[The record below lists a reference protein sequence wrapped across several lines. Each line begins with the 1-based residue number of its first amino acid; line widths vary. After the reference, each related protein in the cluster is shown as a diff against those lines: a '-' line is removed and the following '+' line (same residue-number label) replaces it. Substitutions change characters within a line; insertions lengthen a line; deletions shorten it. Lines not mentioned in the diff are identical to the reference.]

1 MELAPDKKLA
11 SRLGEVLHLEP
22 MKFLRSLLTLA
33 ALSISLNTFAAFDD
47 CKDLFPRQQIPV
59 STQVGRDLCFDS
71 FAIYYSPQDKKPI
84 YTVEKLNKEQFSAPH
99 PRRSNQFY
107 EEARLPFSERA
118 LLSDY
123 RGSGY
128 DRGHNAP
135 AGDMSNE
142 RSMAQS
148 FSLANMMP
156 QARQNNQGIWA
167 KNVEEPTR
175 AYVKRA
181 VGDIYVFTGSTGNS
195 GSIGKSRVTIP
206 SHLFKLVYDP
216 SKNTAWAYWIENTN
230 EANMTP
236 PISYKELVQKTGI
249 DFQLSGIDDAVK
261 PDAITPEPLKKQGQR
276 PFIGGW
282 YPVFFDT
289 YSSSKLNGVIDSIK
303 AGKVEGIQVQYD
315 RNESLAKQIVL
326 QIESQTNLKASLMQ
340 SSPPESATV
349 TYERNRVTLII
360 RSK

>member
-1 MELAPDKKLA
+1 
-11 SRLGEVLHLEP
+11 
-22 MKFLRSLLTLA
+22 MKFSRSLLALFALLASLNALA
-33 ALSISLNTFAAFDD
+33 AFED
-47 CKDLFPRQQIPV
+47 CKDLFPRQQIPTV
-59 STQVGRDLCFDS
+59 AQPGRDLCFDS

-84 YTVEKLNKEQFSAPH
+84 YTVEKLNKEQLAGPH

-175 AYVKRA
+175 AYIKRA
-181 VGDIYVFTGSTGNS
+181 AGDIYVFTGSTGNT
-195 GSIGKSRVTIP
+195 GSIGRGQVTIP
-206 SHLFKLVYDP
+206 SHLYKLVYDP
-216 SKNTAWAYWIENTN
+216 SKNTAWAYWVENTN
-230 EANMTP
+230 EARMSPPMT
-236 PISYKELVQKTGI
+236 YQELEQKTGI
-249 DFQLSGIDDAVK
+249 NFHLPIDIDKSKVSNTA
-261 PDAITPEPLKKQGQR
+261 TEPLKTKGIKESR
-276 PFIGGW
+276 ESKDLVGGW
-282 YPVFFDT
+282 YPVFFDA
-289 YSSSKLNGVIDSIK
+289 YSSSKLNGVIDNIK
-303 AGKVEGIQVQYD
+303 AGKVESIQVQYD

-326 QIESQTNLKASLMQ
+326 QIESQTNLKVTLMQ

>member
-1 MELAPDKKLA
+1 
-11 SRLGEVLHLEP
+11 
-22 MKFLRSLLTLA
+22 MKFLRHLLALVAIAASLNALA
-33 ALSISLNTFAAFDD
+33 AFED
-47 CKDLFPRQQIPV
+47 CKDLFPAQQIPM
-59 STQVGRDLCFDS
+59 SPQVGRDLCFDS

-84 YTVEKLNKEQFSAPH
+84 YAVEKLNREQLSAPH

-123 RGSGY
+123 RGSGF

-175 AYVKRA
+175 AYVKRSS
-181 VGDIYVFTGSTGNS
+181 GDIYVYTGSIGNS
-195 GSIGKSRVTIP
+195 GSIGRSRVTIP
-206 SHLFKLVYDP
+206 SHLYKLVYD
-216 SKNTAWAYWIENTN
+216 SNKNIAWAYWIKNTN
-230 EANMTP
+230 EASMTA
-236 PISYKELVQKTGI
+236 PISYPQLIQKTGI
-249 DFQLSGIDDAVK
+249 DFHLPVGEDDSTNNTSAQTHDIK
-261 PDAITPEPLKKQGQR
+261 GQGALV
-276 PFIGGW
+276 GGW
-282 YPVFFDT
+282 YPIFFDD
-289 YSSSKLNGVIDSIK
+289 YSSSKLNDVINNIK
-303 AGKVEGIQVQYD
+303 SGKIANIQIQYD
-315 RNESLAKQIVL
+315 RNETLAKQISS
-326 QIESQTNLKASLMQ
+326 QIESQAKFKASLIQ

>member
-1 MELAPDKKLA
+1 MSAPEA
-11 SRLGEVLHLEP
+11 EAIHLEP
-22 MKFLRSLLTLA
+22 MKFIRNLLALVAISASLNALA
-33 ALSISLNTFAAFDD
+33 AFED
-47 CKDLFPRQQIPV
+47 CKDLFPAQQIPT
-59 STQVGRDLCFDS
+59 SPQAGRDLCFDS

-84 YTVEKLNKEQFSAPH
+84 YTVEKLNREQLSAPH

-123 RGSGY
+123 RGSGF

-181 VGDIYVFTGSTGNS
+181 AGDIYVFTGSIGNR
-195 GSIGKSRVTIP
+195 GSIGRSHITIP
-206 SHLFKLVYDP
+206 SHLYKLVYD
-216 SKNTAWAYWIENTN
+216 SNKNLAWAYWIENTN
-230 EANMTP
+230 EASMTP
-236 PISYKELVQKTGI
+236 PISYQELVQKTGI
-249 DFQLSGIDDAVK
+249 DFHLPVGEGNTASNVSAETHDIKRQKTLV
-261 PDAITPEPLKKQGQR
+261 
-276 PFIGGW
+276 GGW
-282 YPVFFDT
+282 YPIFFDD
-289 YSSSKLNGVIDSIK
+289 YSQNKLNDVVNNIK
-303 AGKVEGIQVQYD
+303 SGKVASIQIQYD
-315 RNESLAKQIVL
+315 HNESLAKQIAS
-326 QIESQTNLKASLMQ
+326 QIESQTNLKISPVQ
-340 SSPPESATV
+340 SSPPESSTV

>member
-1 MELAPDKKLA
+1 MKLFRNLLALVTLCA
-11 SRLGEVLHLEP
+11 SLNV
-22 MKFLRSLLTLA
+22 LA
-33 ALSISLNTFAAFDD
+33 AFED
-47 CKDLFPRQQIPV
+47 CKDHFPGQQIP
-59 STQVGRDLCFDS
+59 TTAQAGRDLCFDS

-84 YTVEKLNKEQFSAPH
+84 YTVEKLNKEQLSGPH

-107 EEARLPFSERA
+107 EEARLPFAERS
-118 LLSDY
+118 LLADY

-181 VGDIYVFTGSTGNS
+181 EGDVYVFTGSVGNS
-195 GSIGKSRVTIP
+195 GSIGRSRVTIP
-206 SHLFKLVYDP
+206 SHLYKLVYDP
-216 SKNTAWAYWIENTN
+216 SKNSAWAYWIENIN
-230 EANMTP
+230 GANMRP
-236 PISYKELVQKTGI
+236 PISYQELVQKTGI
-249 DFQLSGIDDAVK
+249 DFHLTVDNNTNQQPLA
-261 PDAITPEPLKKQGQR
+261 TTEPLKTKAQK
-276 PFIGGW
+276 PLLGGW
-282 YPVFFDT
+282 YPIFFDE
-289 YSSSKLNGVIDSIK
+289 YSSSKLNGVIENIK
-303 AGKVEGIQVQYD
+303 AGKVENIQIQYD
-315 RNESLAKQIVL
+315 RNENLAKQIAK
-326 QIESQTNLKASLMQ
+326 QITSQTNLQVSLLQ
-340 SSPPESATV
+340 SSPPDSATV
-349 TYERNRVTLII
+349 TYERNRVTLIV

>member
-1 MELAPDKKLA
+1 
-11 SRLGEVLHLEP
+11 
-22 MKFLRSLLTLA
+22 MKFIRNLLALVAICASLNALA
-33 ALSISLNTFAAFDD
+33 AFED
-47 CKDLFPRQQIPV
+47 CKDLFPAQQIP
-59 STQVGRDLCFDS
+59 TNPQAGRDLCFDS

-84 YTVEKLNKEQFSAPH
+84 YTVEKLNREQLSAPH
-99 PRRSNQFY
+99 PRRGNQFY

-123 RGSGY
+123 RGSGF

-175 AYVKRA
+175 AYAKRA
-181 VGDIYVFTGSTGNS
+181 AGDIYVFTGSIGNR
-195 GSIGKSRVTIP
+195 GSIGRSHVTIP
-206 SHLFKLVYDP
+206 SHLYKLVYD
-216 SKNTAWAYWIENTN
+216 SNKNTAWGYLIENTN
-230 EANMTP
+230 EATMTP
-236 PISYKELVQKTGI
+236 PIPYQELVQKTGI
-249 DFQLSGIDDAVK
+249 DFHLPVGEGSNTNNTSAQTHDIK
-261 PDAITPEPLKKQGQR
+261 GQKTLV
-276 PFIGGW
+276 GGW
-282 YPVFFDT
+282 YPIFFDD
-289 YSSSKLNGVIDSIK
+289 YSPSKLNDVINNIKSGKIASIQ
-303 AGKVEGIQVQYD
+303 IQYD
-315 RNESLAKQIVL
+315 RNDTLAKQIAL
-326 QIESQTNLKASLMQ
+326 QIESQAKLKAGLIQ

>member
-1 MELAPDKKLA
+1 
-11 SRLGEVLHLEP
+11 
-22 MKFLRSLLTLA
+22 MKFLRHLL
-33 ALSISLNTFAAFDD
+33 ALVAVSVSLNAQAAFEE
-47 CKDLFPRQQIPV
+47 CKDLFPAQQIPT
-59 STQVGRDLCFDS
+59 SPQVGRDLCFDS

-84 YTVEKLNKEQFSAPH
+84 YTVEKLSREQLSATH

-123 RGSGY
+123 RGSGF

-167 KNVEEPTR
+167 KNIEEPTR

-181 VGDIYVFTGSTGNS
+181 AGDIYVFTGSIGNS
-195 GSIGKSRVTIP
+195 GSIGRSHVTIP
-206 SHLFKLVYDP
+206 SHLYKLVYD
-216 SKNTAWAYWIENTN
+216 SNKNTAWAYWIENTN
-230 EANMTP
+230 EATMNP
-236 PISYKELVQKTGI
+236 PISYQELIQKTGI
-249 DFQLSGIDDAVK
+249 DFHLPVGEGNKTSSISTEAHEIMRQKNLV
-261 PDAITPEPLKKQGQR
+261 
-276 PFIGGW
+276 GGW
-282 YPVFFDT
+282 YPIFFDD
-289 YSSSKLNGVIDSIK
+289 YSLNKLNDVVNNIK
-303 AGKVEGIQVQYD
+303 SGKVASIQIQYD
-315 RNESLAKQIVL
+315 HNESLAKQIAS
-326 QIESQTNLKASLMQ
+326 QIESQTKLKVSPIQ
-340 SSPPESATV
+340 SSPPESSTV
-349 TYERNRVTLII
+349 TYERNRVTLIV

>member
-1 MELAPDKKLA
+1 
-11 SRLGEVLHLEP
+11 
-22 MKFLRSLLTLA
+22 MKFLRHLLALVAIAASLNALA
-33 ALSISLNTFAAFDD
+33 AFED
-47 CKDLFPRQQIPV
+47 CKDLFPAQQIPM
-59 STQVGRDLCFDS
+59 SPQVGRDLCFDS

-84 YTVEKLNKEQFSAPH
+84 YAVEKLNREQLSAPH

-107 EEARLPFSERA
+107 EEARLPLSERA

-123 RGSGY
+123 RGSGF

-175 AYVKRA
+175 AYVKRSS
-181 VGDIYVFTGSTGNS
+181 GDIYVYTGSIGNS
-195 GSIGKSRVTIP
+195 GSIGRSRVTIP
-206 SHLFKLVYDP
+206 SHLYKLVYD
-216 SKNTAWAYWIENTN
+216 SNKNIAWAYWIENTN
-230 EANMTP
+230 EASMTA
-236 PISYKELVQKTGI
+236 PISYPQLIQKTGI
-249 DFQLSGIDDAVK
+249 DFHLPVGEGDSTNNTSAQTHDIK
-261 PDAITPEPLKKQGQR
+261 GQR
-276 PFIGGW
+276 ALVGGW
-282 YPVFFDT
+282 YPIFFDD
-289 YSSSKLNGVIDSIK
+289 YSSSKLNDVINNIK
-303 AGKVEGIQVQYD
+303 SGKIANIQIQYD
-315 RNESLAKQIVL
+315 RNKTLAKQISS
-326 QIESQTNLKASLMQ
+326 QIESQAKFKASLIQ

-349 TYERNRVTLII
+349 TYERNHVTLII

>member
-1 MELAPDKKLA
+1 
-11 SRLGEVLHLEP
+11 
-22 MKFLRSLLTLA
+22 MKFIRNLL
-33 ALSISLNTFAAFDD
+33 ALVAISASLNAFAAFED
-47 CKDLFPRQQIPV
+47 CKDLFPAQQIPT
-59 STQVGRDLCFDS
+59 SPQVGRDLCFDG

-84 YTVEKLNKEQFSAPH
+84 YTVEKLNRGLLSAPH
-99 PRRSNQFY
+99 PRRGNQFY

-123 RGSGY
+123 RGSGF

-135 AGDMSNE
+135 AGDMNNE

-175 AYVKRA
+175 AYVKRSA
-181 VGDIYVFTGSTGNS
+181 GDIYVFTGSIGNS
-195 GSIGKSRVTIP
+195 GSLGRSRVTIP
-206 SHLFKLVYDP
+206 SHLYKLVYD
-216 SKNTAWAYWIENTN
+216 SNKNTAWAYWIENTN
-230 EANMTP
+230 EATMTP
-236 PISYKELVQKTGI
+236 PIPYQELVQKTGI
-249 DFQLSGIDDAVK
+249 DFHLPVGEGSNTKNISGETNEI
-261 PDAITPEPLKKQGQR
+261 QGQKTL
-276 PFIGGW
+276 IGGW
-282 YPVFFDT
+282 YPIFFDD
-289 YSSSKLNGVIDSIK
+289 YSPSKLNDVVNNIK
-303 AGKVEGIQVQYD
+303 SGKVVSIQIQYD
-315 RNESLAKQIVL
+315 RSETLAKQIAS
-326 QIESQTNLKASLMQ
+326 QIESQTKLKVSLVQ

>member
-1 MELAPDKKLA
+1 MSAPEA
-11 SRLGEVLHLEP
+11 EAIHLEP
-22 MKFLRSLLTLA
+22 MKFIRNLLALVAISASLNALA
-33 ALSISLNTFAAFDD
+33 AFED
-47 CKDLFPRQQIPV
+47 CKDLFPAQQIPT
-59 STQVGRDLCFDS
+59 SPQVGRDLCFDS

-84 YTVEKLNKEQFSAPH
+84 YTVEKLNREQLSAPH

-123 RGSGY
+123 RGSGF

-181 VGDIYVFTGSTGNS
+181 AGDIYVFTGSIGNR
-195 GSIGKSRVTIP
+195 GSIGRSHITIP
-206 SHLFKLVYDP
+206 SHLYKLVYD
-216 SKNTAWAYWIENTN
+216 SNKNLAWAYWIENTN
-230 EANMTP
+230 EASMTP
-236 PISYKELVQKTGI
+236 PISYQELVQKTGI
-249 DFQLSGIDDAVK
+249 DFHLPVGEGNTASNVSAETHDIKRQKTLV
-261 PDAITPEPLKKQGQR
+261 
-276 PFIGGW
+276 GGW
-282 YPVFFDT
+282 YPIFFDD
-289 YSSSKLNGVIDSIK
+289 YSQNKLNDVVNNIK
-303 AGKVEGIQVQYD
+303 SGKVASIQIQYD
-315 RNESLAKQIVL
+315 HNESLAKQIAS
-326 QIESQTNLKASLMQ
+326 QIESQTNLKISPVQ
-340 SSPPESATV
+340 SSPPESSTV

>member
-1 MELAPDKKLA
+1 MKLFRNLLALIA
-11 SRLGEVLHLEP
+11 LCT
-22 MKFLRSLLTLA
+22 SLNSLA
-33 ALSISLNTFAAFDD
+33 AFED
-47 CKDLFPRQQIPV
+47 CKNLFPAQQIPI
-59 STQVGRDLCFDS
+59 TPQVGRDLCFDS

-84 YTVEKLNKEQFSAPH
+84 YTVERLNKEQLSAPH

-107 EEARLPFSERA
+107 EEARLPFAERA

-175 AYVKRA
+175 AYAKRA
-181 VGDIYVFTGSTGNS
+181 AGDIYVYTGSTGNN
-195 GSIGKSRVTIP
+195 GSIGRSRVTIP

-216 SKNTAWAYWIENTN
+216 SKNRAWGYWIENTN
-230 EANMTP
+230 EARMAP
-236 PISYKELVQKTGI
+236 PITYQELVEKTGI
-249 DFQLSGIDDAVK
+249 DFHL
-261 PDAITPEPLKKQGQR
+261 PITIESDKESAGGLGNNSTSEPLKTKAQQA
-276 PFIGGW
+276 FIGGW
-282 YPVFFDT
+282 YPVFFDE
-289 YSSSKLNGVIDSIK
+289 YSVSKLNSVISNIQL
-303 AGKVEGIQVQYD
+303 GKVVNLQIQYD
-315 RNESLAKQIVL
+315 RNETLAKQIAS
-326 QIESQTNLKASLMQ
+326 QIEAQTKLQANLIQ
-340 SSPPESATV
+340 SSPPESSTV
-349 TYERNRVTLII
+349 TYERNRVTLIV

>member
-1 MELAPDKKLA
+1 
-11 SRLGEVLHLEP
+11 
-22 MKFLRSLLTLA
+22 MKSPRNLIALVSLICSFSVLA
-33 ALSISLNTFAAFDD
+33 AFED
-47 CKDLFPRQQIPV
+47 CKDLFPQQQIP
-59 STQVGRDLCFDS
+59 SSPQVGRDLCFDS

-84 YTVEKLNKEQFSAPH
+84 YTVEKLNKEQFLSPR

-107 EEARLPFSERA
+107 EEARLPIAERS

-135 AGDMSNE
+135 AGDMTNE

-156 QARQNNQGIWA
+156 QARQNNQGIWS

-181 VGDIYVFTGSTGNS
+181 DGDVYIFTGSTGNQ
-195 GSIGKSRVTIP
+195 GSIGRGRVTIP
-206 SHLFKLVYDP
+206 SHLYKLVYDP
-216 SKNTAWAYWIENTN
+216 NKNSAWAYWIENSN
-230 EANMTP
+230 EANMMP
-236 PISYKELVQKTGI
+236 PITYQELVQRTAI
-249 DFQLSGIDDAVK
+249 DFRLPITNDSSKSKDTSKQVV
-261 PDAITPEPLKKQGQR
+261 TPESPKIMAQKPLM
-276 PFIGGW
+276 GGW
-282 YPVFFDT
+282 YPVFFDEF
-289 YSSSKLNGVIDSIK
+289 SASKLNNVINNIQI
-303 AGKVEGIQVQYD
+303 GKVESIEIQYD
-315 RNESLAKQIVL
+315 RNENLAKQIAS
-326 QIESQTNLKASLMQ
+326 QIESQTNFIASLLH
-340 SSPPESATV
+340 SSPPESGTA